1 MPADVSWI
9 NQMLR
14 ELRNNPDAFTQ
25 LYGEMKKPMYAVA
38 YRITGNREDAED
50 SVADAFLGILRKE
63 ELGTIRNGRAY
74 LFQTV
79 RNEALKRLRGREN
92 LIVCEDPEL
101 LLAEESVL
109 AGGGDG
115 GSDIEIAMG
124 RLSTEDR
131 QIVSLRA
138 EAELGYAEIA
148 RITGLS
154 TATVFRRY
162 RAAIR
167 SMRAFFARGS
177 E

>member
-1 MPADVSWI
+1 MPADNRWVT
-9 NQMLR
+9 QQLR
-14 ELRNNPDAFTQ
+14 AMRKDPSAFEQ
-25 LYGEMKKPMYAVA
+25 LYAEMKQPMFVVA
-38 YRITGNREDAED
+38 YRTTMRQEDAED
-50 SVADAFLGILRKE
+50 AVQDAFVRLLRSPKTE
-63 ELGTIRNGRAY
+63 TVRNGRAY

-79 RNEALKRLRGREN
+79 RNEAIRRLHDREA
-92 LIVCEDPEL
+92 LVVCEDPEQL
-101 LLAEESVL
+101 RSEEPVHE
-109 AGGGDG
+109 GD
-115 GSDIEIAMG
+115 SDVAIAMG
-124 RLSTEDR
+124 RLSAEER

-167 SMRAFFARGS
+167 SMRAFFARGD

>member
-50 SVADAFLGILRKE
+50 SVADAFLGILRKADT
-63 ELGTIRNGRAY
+63 GTIRNGRAY

-79 RNEALKRLRGREN
+79 RNEAVRRLHDREA
-92 LIVCEDPEL
+92 LVVCEDPEQL
-101 LLAEESVL
+101 RSEEPVHE
-109 AGGGDG
+109 GD
-115 GSDIEIAMG
+115 SDVAIAMG
-124 RLSTEDR
+124 RLSAEER

-167 SMRAFFARGS
+167 SMRAFFARGD